1 MFLWF
6 SFQQAV
12 KKDSGGG
19 CGRLDGISDD
29 TDFELWD
36 SRFMLR
42 GDHEPEIGYKHA
54 RYALAIYA
62 EGALGQVPSYMN

>member
-1 MFLWF
+1 MFLCNF
-6 SFQQAV
+6 FLQQAV

-54 RYALAIYA
+54 RYAS
-62 EGALGQVPSYMN
+62 VPDLMEPSPILWHS